1 MSEDLTATWQHIWR
15 TSAPMLSRPGLE
27 VLRLALELDDPR
39 LLPLEPP
46 DELLSDEP
54 DEPWPWAT
62 KQAAQSASSA
72 INCFFIPFVLFVCCF
87 DRLKRHHS

>member
-1 MSEDLTATWQHIWR
+1 
-15 TSAPMLSRPGLE
+15 MLRP
-27 VLRLALELDDPR
+27 VALKWLLPEEELPLQLLPEEPWLLPDDPR